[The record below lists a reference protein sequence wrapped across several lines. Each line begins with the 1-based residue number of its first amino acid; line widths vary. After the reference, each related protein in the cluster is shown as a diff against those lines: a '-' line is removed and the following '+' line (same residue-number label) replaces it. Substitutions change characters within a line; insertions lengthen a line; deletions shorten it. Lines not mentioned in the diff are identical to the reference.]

1 MLDLVVERYKDE
13 RAVDIYRRARD
24 RGRMLPE
31 GLRYISSW
39 VDLDY
44 STCFQVMETAD
55 VGLFDR
61 WIRSWA
67 DPIDFEIV
75 PVRTSAE
82 AAALIAPTL

>member
-44 STCFQVMETAD
+44 STCFQVRETAD

-61 WIRSWA
+61 WTRSWA
-67 DPIDFEIV
+67 DLIDFEIV